1 MNISMKNLTITAV
14 VAVISLGAAFVQP
27 VSGATTNVTV
37 GFNSALRFS
46 PTNVFISVNDSVIWN
61 WAGPNHSTSSGT
73 NGVKGDDNGV
83 LPSGMWD
90 SGVNNT
96 GHSFT
101 NTFTSAGRFSY
112 FCSVH
117 FGSGMTGQVF
127 VASSGAPP
135 TLSITNPLSGA
146 VFAAPANVT
155 VKAGVTNGSGAIANV
170 EFLQGTSV
178 LANETTG
185 PFSATD
191 NSLAAGSYT
200 LTAIASDNDGFSAT
214 NSINISVVTPVTVSL
229 TNVFTLSR
237 TNFQFSYPA
246 NIGLNYVVQRS
257 ADLINWTSLVTNMAS
272 SNPVVFVDSKATNGL
287 NFYRVG
293 RMPNP

>member
-1 MNISMKNLTITAV
+1 MAIIAVAITFWVTFTQSAS
-14 VAVISLGAAFVQP
+14 A
-27 VSGATTNVTV
+27 ATTNVTV
-37 GFNSALRFS
+37 GFGGATRFS
-46 PTNVFISVNDSVIWN
+46 PTNVLISVNDSVKWT
-61 WAGPNHSTSSGT
+61 WAASGHTCTSGT
-73 NGVKGDDNGV
+73 NGNAGDDNGV
-83 LPSGMWD
+83 PSGLW
-90 SGVNNT
+90 NT
-96 GHSFT
+96 GTQSAGHTFT
-101 NTFTSAGRFSY
+101 NTFTSAGTFSY
-112 FCSVH
+112 FCIPHAS
-117 FGSGMTGQVF
+117 FGMTGQVF

-135 TLSITNPLSGA
+135 TLSITNPLSGT

-155 VKAGVTNGSGAIANV
+155 IQAGVTNGSGAIANV
-170 EFLQGTSV
+170 EFLQGISV

-185 PFSATD
+185 PFSATA

-272 SNPVVFVDSKATNGL
+272 SNPVVFVDSKATNAL

>member
-1 MNISMKNLTITAV
+1 MKKFKAIAIIATISV
-14 VAVISLGAAFVQP
+14 SLWAIFVQP
-27 VSGATTNVTV
+27 ASGATTNVTV
-37 GFNSALRFS
+37 GVGGTLRFS
-46 PTNVFISVNDSVIWN
+46 PTNVLISVNDSIIWN

-83 LPSGMWD
+83 PSGMWD

-101 NTFTSAGRFSY
+101 NTFTSAGRFSF
-112 FCSVH
+112 FCSIH

-135 TLSITNPLSGA
+135 TLSITNPLSGT
-146 VFAAPANVT
+146 VFAAPASVT

-185 PFSATD
+185 PFSVTD

-200 LTAIASDNDGFSAT
+200 ITAIASDDDGFSAT
-214 NSINISVVTPVTVSL
+214 NSVNISVVTPVTVSL
-229 TNVFTLSR
+229 TNIFTLSR
-237 TNFQFSYPA
+237 TNFQFTYPA